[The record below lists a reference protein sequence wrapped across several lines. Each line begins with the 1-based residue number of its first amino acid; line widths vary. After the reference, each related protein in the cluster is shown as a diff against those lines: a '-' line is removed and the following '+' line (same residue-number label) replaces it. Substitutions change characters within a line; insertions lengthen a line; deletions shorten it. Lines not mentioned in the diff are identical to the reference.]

1 MESQWD
7 NGLGIYLSGGIAA
20 FVLNCVVWI
29 FTWLTSMLTGQRI
42 FAKNCLRIMPQEGQ
56 KTIKKASWGCLLLFV
71 LLSWA
76 GFAFIAISFVC
87 DLIGQVFSL
96 LRSWINPMPDAARVF
111 EYRLKSEPGMSPEA
125 VWANLKSLRAIESGD
140 YPTVSE
146 ALSDLEE
153 TASDVPGF
161 NILKAASLL
170 NEYGVLNYTNPS
182 IAEVKKEADS
192 RGPSRRMTHEMDSE

>member
-7 NGLGIYLSGGIAA
+7 NGLGIYLSGCVAA
-20 FVLNCVVWI
+20 FVLNCVIWI
-29 FTWLTSMLTGQRI
+29 FTWLSTMITGQRI
-42 FAKNCLRIMPQEGQ
+42 FAKNYIKIMHQEGQ
-56 KTIKKASWGCLLLFV
+56 KTIKKASRGCLILFV

-87 DLIGQVFSL
+87 DLISQVFSL

-111 EYRLKSEPGMSPEA
+111 EYRLKSEPDMSPEA
-125 VWANLKSLRAIESGD
+125 VWANLKSLRAVESGD

-153 TASDVPGF
+153 TAGDVPGF
-161 NILKAASLL
+161 NILKAATLL
-170 NEYGVLNYTNPS
+170 NEYGILNYTNPS
-182 IAEVKKEADS
+182 IADVKKEADLQS
-192 RGPSRRMTHEMDSE
+192 PSRRMTHEMDS